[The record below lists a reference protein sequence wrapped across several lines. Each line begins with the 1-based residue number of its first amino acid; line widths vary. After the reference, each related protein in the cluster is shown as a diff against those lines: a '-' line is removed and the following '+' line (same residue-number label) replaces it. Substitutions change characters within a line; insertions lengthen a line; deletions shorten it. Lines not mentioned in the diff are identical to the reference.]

1 MTLSQSLSEYPVRPA
16 AGIPAGADGIDFLTG
31 IIPYTQTGHEA
42 QHHLRRPPR
51 MYREDQYQRF
61 VLTQDI
67 FTRRITGM
75 SSEFIRH
82 RHRLCLTQSLGKPPG
97 NPKRIACS

>member
-1 MTLSQSLSEYPVRPA
+1 
-16 AGIPAGADGIDFLTG
+16 
-31 IIPYTQTGHEA
+31 
-42 QHHLRRPPR
+42 